1 MKRNMIVAMAA
12 AGAVIAGGTL
22 AGVALGA
29 GGDDKARTESAALS
43 GTSVSLRDGGTAA
56 GAGDDDRDDES
67 ADTPLVQDED
77 SAAQRAV
84 VTALAEA
91 PGVVTEIDLERDD
104 DDPRGWE
111 IEIYGEGERWH
122 RVLVSED
129 GTEILAS
136 REGRS
141 DDDDDDDDLADAR
154 SLLAA
159 ETSTDALAAVAI
171 AEAHTGAQ
179 LREADVDDGRW
190 ELELRGED
198 GTEYEIEISL
208 QSGEIVAQE
217 SERDDDDD
225 DDHRDDDRDDDNG
238 RDDDHDDA

>member
-12 AGAVIAGGTL
+12 AGAVIGGGTL

-29 GGDDKARTESAALS
+29 SGDDKARTESAALS
-43 GTSVSLRDGGTAA
+43 GTSLSVRDGGTAA
-56 GAGDDDRDDES
+56 GSDDNGADDRV
-67 ADTPLVQDED
+67 VQDED

-84 VTALAEA
+84 VTALTET
-91 PGVVTEIDLERDD
+91 PGVVTEVELERDD

-129 GTEILAS
+129 GTEILTS
-136 REGRS
+136 REGRWDDD
-141 DDDDDDDDLADAR
+141 DDDDDDDDLAAAR

-159 ETSTDALAAVAI
+159 ETSTDALAAIAI
-171 AEAHTGAQ
+171 AEAHTGAD

-190 ELELRGED
+190 ELELRGSD
-198 GTEYEIEISL
+198 GTEHEIEISL
-208 QSGEIVAQE
+208 QTGEIVGQE

-225 DDHRDDDRDDDNG
+225 DDWDDRDDRRDDDDDRDDV
-238 RDDDHDDA
+238 